1 MRKII
6 LLDMCQVATAANVQG
21 HAEILNDVDGLLKG
35 RRRHFEH
42 ATVASNTAF
51 FSLVDTDILNK
62 NNP

>member
-1 MRKII
+1 MRNII

-51 FSLVDTDILNK
+51 L
-62 NNP
+62 